1 MGVIRRPTIKSRA
14 IAIDFELDF
23 IKQLLI
29 KLKNLFL
36 KRLVNPFRP
45 KRAEKEVGCEI

>member
-1 MGVIRRPTIKSRA
+1 MGVISRPIINSRA

-29 KLKNLFL
+29 KLKNLLFE
-36 KRLVNPFRP
+36 KVSKPIPP
-45 KRAEKEVGCEI
+45 KRGGKGGRL